1 MGDMGDFWRDVRE
14 ARKADKARFGVPCPD
29 CTVRLPKAEPK
40 ILMPG
45 QKCWCG
51 YKDQRKRIKNTGE
64 QA

>member
-14 ARKADKARFGVPCPD
+14 ARKEEKARLGVPCPD
-29 CTVRLPKAEPK
+29 CKVRLPKAEPK

-51 YKDQRKRIKNTGE
+51 YRDQRKRTKNTGE